1 MNQSEPFITTME
13 MNQLNLTPPLYQLGV
28 MFLDH
33 ADPDPGL
40 RPGLERVGPDRG
52 APPKH
57 ASKEAKLLTEV
68 LIFMKYQNMITWCQH

>member
-1 MNQSEPFITTME
+1 M
-13 MNQLNLTPPLYQLGV
+13 

-33 ADPDPGL
+33 TDPDPGP

-68 LIFMKYQNMITWCQH
+68 LIFMKYQNMIT